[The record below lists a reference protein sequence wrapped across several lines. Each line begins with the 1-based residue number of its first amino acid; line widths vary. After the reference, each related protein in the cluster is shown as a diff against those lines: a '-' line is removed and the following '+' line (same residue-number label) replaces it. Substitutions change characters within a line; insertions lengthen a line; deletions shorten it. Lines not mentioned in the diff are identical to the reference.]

1 MTSNHH
7 SPIHWPQSSNRSPQR
22 SLSYC
27 LWLASSVV
35 VLLLSWVMSTGD
47 GRQVVLPGVGVI
59 PETCTLHTRFGVD
72 CPGCGLTRS
81 FIHLAHGNLRA
92 AWSLNPVSLLLFIF
106 VASQIPLVLNL
117 MWPRTTIGRIIEANI
132 VRTNIVQRE
141 TIQAGYDNCLDTPSP
156 HTSPPNV
163 DRVRPTYLG
172 RWVDWNQWMLA
183 GLMLALVLQWIV
195 KLTMGGSWG

>member
-1 MTSNHH
+1 M
-7 SPIHWPQSSNRSPQR
+7 SSAVANRSPQR

-92 AWSLNPVSLLLFIF
+92 AWSLNPVSLPLFIF

-117 MWPRTTIGRIIEANI
+117 MCSRTGGGTTIEANM
-132 VRTNIVQRE
+132 VEANTVQRE
-141 TIQAGYDNCLDTPSP
+141 TIQAGYDNDLDTPPARASSP
-156 HTSPPNV
+156 NG
-163 DRVRPTYLG
+163 DRVRLTCLS
-172 RWVDWNQWMLA
+172 RWIDWNQWIFV
-183 GLMLALVLQWIV
+183 GLILALVLQWIV
-195 KLTMGGSWG
+195 KLAMGGSWG